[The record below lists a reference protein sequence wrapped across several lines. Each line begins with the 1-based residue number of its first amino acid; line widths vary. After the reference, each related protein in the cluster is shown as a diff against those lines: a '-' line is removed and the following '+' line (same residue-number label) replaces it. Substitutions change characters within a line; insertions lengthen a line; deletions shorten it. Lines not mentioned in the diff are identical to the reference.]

1 MIKNDNKI
9 WSDLADKVAKKG
21 GDGEA
26 FVLALQDL
34 YSIFTPDFA
43 TWIGGLY
50 NHELGGFHAAN
61 SGRDT
66 EGYYPDIES
75 TFQAVNTIATVGI
88 VKKATD
94 LPPVMRE
101 RLISFISSLQSP
113 DDGYMYHPWWDYK
126 DPEWRLRDARLGRD
140 MMWAIS
146 LEKELDFKLPYP
158 TANDRLKAME
168 KGESTDCKLPD
179 HLTSEEAF
187 VAYLDKLDWV
197 NDAYFAGNMMAAQA
211 GQIKAAGLAPCA
223 AEYLGKIFREEM
235 KKIDSPMIELVRGK
249 GLLNAVI
256 IKPKDGKEAWD
267 VCMKMKENGVL
278 AKPTHRH
285 IIRFAPPLVIT
296 EEELR
301 KAIEIIKETILSF

>member
-9 WSDLADKVAKKG
+9 WSDLASKVAKKG

-101 RLISFISSLQSP
+101 KLISFISSLQSP
-113 DDGYMYHPWWDYK
+113 DDGYMYHPWWDYN
-126 DPEWRLRDARLGRD
+126 DPEWRHRDARLGRD

-158 TANDRLKAME
+158 GYKVLPFDLNGDGYHEFFVTDESGRGDILDCDGNKIAHIDGGACRFGKMLDMPGEQVMVANGNVFEIWADLDAVDGEVMKRRYKRPYLKFMN
-168 KGESTDCKLPD
+168 KLMA
-179 HLTSEEAF
+179 TGYNSEGTQ
-187 VAYLDKLDWV
+187 VA
-197 NDAYFAGNMMAAQA
+197 
-211 GQIKAAGLAPCA
+211 C
-223 AEYLGKIFREEM
+223 
-235 KKIDSPMIELVRGK
+235 
-249 GLLNAVI
+249 
-256 IKPKDGKEAWD
+256 
-267 VCMKMKENGVL
+267 
-278 AKPTHRH
+278 
-285 IIRFAPPLVIT
+285 
-296 EEELR
+296 
-301 KAIEIIKETILSF
+301 TI